1 MDRVEIVNSFR
12 EELYVAL
19 LSDVLDELGRTEQAL
34 PAHIRPVDPKRR
46 LAGFARTGLYR
57 DVYAADPTRNPYEL
71 EIALVDDLKSND
83 IAIFA
88 CGTSGR
94 IGPWGELLSTAA
106 MARGA
111 SGCVTDGL
119 IRDVLAI
126 KEMGFPVFHAGISP
140 RDSKG
145 RGIVAE
151 IDVPVVLGNTVVRP
165 GDFVAGDADGVVVVP
180 SELVEQVVHA
190 ALQKARGEKSTRQE
204 LLEGAKLKDVFKK
217 YGIL

>member
-1 MDRVEIVNSFR
+1 MDRVEIVRSFR

-19 LSDVLDELGRTEQAL
+19 LSDVLDELGRTDQTL
-34 PAHIRPVDPKRR
+34 PAHIRPVDPKLR

-57 DVYAADPTRNPYEL
+57 EIYVVDPTRNPYEL
-71 EIALVDDLKSND
+71 EIALVDDLKRD
-83 IAIFA
+83 EVAVFA
-88 CGTSGR
+88 CGSSGR

-111 SGCVTDGL
+111 AGCVTDGL

-126 KEMGFPVFHAGISP
+126 EAMRFPVFHGGISP

-151 IDVPVVLGNTVVRP
+151 IDVPIVLGSTLVRP
-165 GDFVAGDADGVVVVP
+165 GDFIAGDADGVVVVP
-180 SELVEQVVHA
+180 GELVEEVVGA
-190 ALQKARGEKSTRQE
+190 ALQKARSEKSTRQE
-204 LLEGAKLKDVFKK
+204 LREGAKLKDVFAK